1 MGGVRVKTENSLSKY
16 NAISPYFTYY
26 AMDIAQNDILDQQEN
41 VVANRVYSKKKP
53 DAPYVVRYPFPLRRK
68 IGIFGYGGILPRVS
82 LQHRLADRKGIQ
94 KAARD
99 WSDFI
104 GP

>member
-53 DAPYVVRYPFPLRRK
+53 DAPYPNIPILRRMWCATISFTAK
-68 IGIFGYGGILPRVS
+68 NRDIRVWRHTTARIS
-82 LQHRLADRKGIQ
+82 
-94 KAARD
+94 AAPAR
-99 WSDFI
+99 
-104 GP
+104 